1 MTASSRRQFLKAAAA
16 ASALTTLSHASANT
30 IISPT
35 TRFVSQENDYHTP
48 PKDKRVT
55 PVIIFARFTPETT
68 NPTFGHERKS
78 EITWQFSTENDFSEV
93 VSEGSM
99 IHLGEKSFSLDVSLE
114 QVPSGTTIYARF
126 LYKGCFLESQTELS
140 STDYSYS
147 LKPSK
152 TIKTSLINLRK
163 KKTDVILETNLKAQS
178 MA

>member
-35 TRFVSQENDYHTP
+35 TRFVGQESDYPTP

-55 PVIIFARFTPETT
+55 PITIFARFTPETID
-68 NPTFGHERKS
+68 PTFGHERKS
-78 EITWQFSTENDFSEV
+78 EITWQFSTENHFSEII
-93 VSEGSM
+93 SEGSM
-99 IHLGEKSFSLDVSLE
+99 IHLGEESFSLDVSLE
-114 QVPSGTTIYARF
+114 NVPPGSTIYARF
-126 LYKGCFLESQTELS
+126 LYKGCSLESQAEPEN
-140 STDYSYS
+140 TDYSYH

-163 KKTDVILETNLKAQS
+163 EKTDVILEANIKTQS
-178 MA
+178 IA